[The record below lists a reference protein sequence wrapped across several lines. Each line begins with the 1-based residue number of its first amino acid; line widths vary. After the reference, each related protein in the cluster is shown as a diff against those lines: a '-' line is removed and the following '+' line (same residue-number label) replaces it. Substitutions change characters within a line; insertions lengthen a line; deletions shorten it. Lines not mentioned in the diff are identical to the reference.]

1 MTILV
6 IDGQG
11 GKLGKTLVE
20 NIKKS
25 FPHLEIMA
33 VGTNSAASD
42 VMRRAGADRVATGE
56 NPVIVACRSA
66 QIIVG
71 PIGIAIADALMGEIS
86 PRHGKRRR
94 VKQCLPCAHP
104 DESMQHVCRGRGQKV
119 LRHSGRRH
127 GAHPFAARRN
137 GEQTMNNTATATA
150 RTASPVRKLTY
161 SALFLALAMVLPFL
175 TGQIPEIGS
184 MLCPMHIPALLC
196 GFMCGWPWGLAVGFI
211 SPLLRS
217 MSGMPPIWIAI
228 PMAFEMATYGA
239 IAGLLY
245 RKLPKTG
252 WRIYASL
259 ISAMVAGRLVWGLVK
274 FLLAGL
280 QGTEFSL
287 ALFLSGAVTTAI
299 PGIILQLILIPILVV
314 VMERTNMA
322 LDV

>member
-1 MTILV
+1 
-6 IDGQG
+6 
-11 GKLGKTLVE
+11 
-20 NIKKS
+20 
-25 FPHLEIMA
+25 
-33 VGTNSAASD
+33 
-42 VMRRAGADRVATGE
+42 
-56 NPVIVACRSA
+56 
-66 QIIVG
+66 
-71 PIGIAIADALMGEIS
+71 
-86 PRHGKRRR
+86 
-94 VKQCLPCAHP
+94 
-104 DESMQHVCRGRGQKV
+104 
-119 LRHSGRRH
+119 
-127 GAHPFAARRN
+127 
-137 GEQTMNNTATATA
+137 MNNAATATA

-161 SALFLALAMVLPFL
+161 SALYLALAMVLPFL

-184 MLCPMHIPALLC
+184 MLCPMHLPALLC

-217 MSGMPPIWIAI
+217 MIFGMPPVWVAIA
-228 PMAFEMATYGA
+228 MAFEMATYGA
-239 IAGLLY
+239 IAGLLS
-245 RKLPKTG
+245 KTG